1 MSTWVVEVRHADTQ
15 ECRQYGFDR
24 SPVRVGRSPLNELPL
39 VYPFVS
45 HSHGVFHFTDAG
57 VEYVDLGSTNGSFV
71 GTQRLEKNR
80 PMRLDS
86 AAELRIGRLTVRVSA
101 NAVSKRTHHSYA
113 FPAMVPDA
121 PSPDNTAPLMPP
133 APAQP
138 SVSAGGPSVR
148 SEQQPL
154 SVAYAAYR
162 QGFQHVLGALRKEL
176 QTVPES
182 QRPAWFA
189 TMQAGFPALAHE
201 PEFVALSAGT
211 LQQPK
216 SEANLARTRSPRPD
230 GGPPRG
236 SPAAQLMTG
245 RLWQIADRCLR
256 SFVEL
261 RRGHDHFLGEM
272 GISVSRE
279 STRLS
284 GLTDADAVMK
294 YLLEPNAEPNRVDE
308 LSRAFAD
315 VMTHQ
320 VALLNAA
327 LSGARSLLSDLHPER
342 IETQAAG
349 VGVFLGR
356 LVGHDARWEHYRRT
370 HLELLEEKALA
381 LALFGKEFARAYTA
395 IMGRRPAPAPAS
407 LSADSTPVGLS
418 R

>member
-148 SEQQPL
+148 SEQHPL
-154 SVAYAAYR
+154 SVAYA
-162 QGFQHVLGALRKEL
+162 
-176 QTVPES
+176 
-182 QRPAWFA
+182 AWFA

-395 IMGRRPAPAPAS
+395 IMGRRPAP
-407 LSADSTPVGLS
+407 VGLS